1 MSNRLT
7 ETSVC
12 KVSKM
17 AEDEKVYGG
26 YVEDMTQ
33 RRNKIHSMYA
43 QTFFASHDVEEY
55 HTLFKEIIKDE
66 EKRSVS

>member
-1 MSNRLT
+1 
-7 ETSVC
+7 
-12 KVSKM
+12 M

-33 RRNKIHSMYA
+33 RRNKRRSMYA
-43 QTFFASHDVEEY
+43 QTVFAFHDIEEY

>member
-1 MSNRLT
+1 M
-7 ETSVC
+7 C

-17 AEDEKVYGG
+17 AEDEKVNGG
-26 YVEDMTQ
+26 YGEDMTQ

-43 QTFFASHDVEEY
+43 QTVFSSHDIEEY
-55 HTLFKEIIKDE
+55 HTLFKEIIKDD

>member
-1 MSNRLT
+1 
-7 ETSVC
+7 
-12 KVSKM
+12 M

-43 QTFFASHDVEEY
+43 QTVFASDDVEEY